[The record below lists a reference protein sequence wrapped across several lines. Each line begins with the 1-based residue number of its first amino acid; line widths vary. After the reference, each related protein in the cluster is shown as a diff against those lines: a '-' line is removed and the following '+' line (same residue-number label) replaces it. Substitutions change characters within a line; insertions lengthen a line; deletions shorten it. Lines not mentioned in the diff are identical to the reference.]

1 MAGRARPRRAAR
13 IARTAG
19 HRERGGRGNLR
30 APTQAA
36 AQLRL
41 RGNARAHRRG
51 GRGSL
56 AAHTRPARLRRSDPR
71 DFRAYRVPA
80 AALAGH
86 LAGLSHGTDRPR
98 CSADRGAAF
107 LPDRRGD
114 RVPGRDRAA
123 AVRRHRI
130 HRGPGVIFDPARTG
144 GAADRHPAGRSY
156 RQRLHRADR
165 FDEGRRGNRC
175 DAHHGPRPGR
185 ATGAAAGDGAGR
197 DAAAAHLPRHDR
209 GPAGRHGGVRAGAG
223 HHADHVHFGVPCRHR
238 DAALLGRPVQGA
250 DLRIPDR
257 HHRLPR
263 RVQGRGQRRI
273 RGSAHHLKRGAI
285 HLHGDPGGRT
295 GGTVLHGDGLV
306 KAAVN
311 ERGGHETLIEV
322 RGLRT
327 QFGEQVV
334 HDNLDLDVHRGEIL
348 GVVGGSGTGK
358 SVLLR
363 TILGLRRPDAGIVRV
378 FGQDLHALDEP
389 RRIAIER
396 RFGVLFQDG
405 ALFSSLTV
413 SENIRVPLLEHT
425 QLSLHDAQRVAALKV
440 ALVGL
445 PVDVRQKYPSELSGG
460 TRKRAALARAL
471 ALDPEILFLDE
482 PTSGLD
488 PIAAAGFDAL
498 IKALRDALGLT
509 VLMNT
514 HDLDSL
520 HTICDRVAVL
530 AHKRV
535 IVVDSLDRVE
545 RFNDPW
551 IREYFGGPRGRA
563 AEAAHVG

>member
-1 MAGRARPRRAAR
+1 
-13 IARTAG
+13 
-19 HRERGGRGNLR
+19 
-30 APTQAA
+30 
-36 AQLRL
+36 
-41 RGNARAHRRG
+41 
-51 GRGSL
+51 
-56 AAHTRPARLRRSDPR
+56 
-71 DFRAYRVPA
+71 
-80 AALAGH
+80 
-86 LAGLSHGTDRPR
+86 
-98 CSADRGAAF
+98 
-107 LPDRRGD
+107 
-114 RVPGRDRAA
+114 
-123 AVRRHRI
+123 
-130 HRGPGVIFDPARTG
+130 
-144 GAADRHPAGRSY
+144 
-156 RQRLHRADR
+156 
-165 FDEGRRGNRC
+165 
-175 DAHHGPRPGR
+175 
-185 ATGAAAGDGAGR
+185 
-197 DAAAAHLPRHDR
+197 
-209 GPAGRHGGVRAGAG
+209 
-223 HHADHVHFGVPCRHR
+223 
-238 DAALLGRPVQGA
+238 
-250 DLRIPDR
+250 
-257 HHRLPR
+257 
-263 RVQGRGQRRI
+263 
-273 RGSAHHLKRGAI
+273 
-285 HLHGDPGGRT
+285 
-295 GGTVLHGDGLV
+295 V
-306 KAAVN
+306 KAAIN
-311 ERGGHETLIEV
+311 ERSGHETVIEV
-322 RGLRT
+322 RGLLT

-334 HDNLDLDVHRGEIL
+334 HDGLDLDVHRGEIL

-358 SVLLR
+358 SVLMR
-363 TILGLRRPDAGIVRV
+363 TILGLRRPDAGNVRV

-425 QLSLHDAQRVAALKV
+425 KLSLHDAQRVAALKV

-445 PVDVRQKYPSELSGG
+445 PADVRQKYPSELSGG

-535 IVVDSLDRVE
+535 IVVDTLDRVE